1 MPRHPCQG
9 PISRRAFVRLGALA
23 LGGLHWPRLAQAQ
36 PGAHSRSTS
45 VILFWMW
52 GGPSQFETFDPKP
65 NAPAEYRGPFRPIHT
80 AVPGMDICE
89 LFPRLAQQ
97 GRRIAL
103 VRSLHHTMASHNDG
117 SIEVLTGKTPAVAD
131 PTSTARSEHP
141 DFGMIA
147 SRLRGVRPDGLP
159 QYVGIPS
166 QPFMTRPTYLGLQ
179 HQGFAAGDPS
189 AAGYA
194 PPNLALRGGVTIEQ
208 FTQRQQL
215 LGQLDALR
223 RDMDIEGRL
232 EGTDRLRS
240 AAFGLLANP
249 QIAQAFDIDRES
261 ARQRDRYGRHLWG
274 QSCLLARRLAE
285 AGAGVITIDA
295 LAPEKGRPIYFSW
308 DDHANAQPGW
318 DLAEGMRW
326 RAPFMD
332 QALATLINDI
342 HERGLDRDIL
352 VLALGEFGRTPR
364 VSTNSGNLGRDHW
377 PQAMCALV
385 AGGGLRMAQLIGA
398 TNSRGEFPSERPLTP
413 QDLLA
418 TVYRHL
424 GIDSRHEFR
433 DFSGRP
439 IPVLSSGQPIRELV

>member
-1 MPRHPCQG
+1 MTPDPCRG
-9 PISRRAFVRLGALA
+9 PLSRRALLRLGALA

-36 PGAHSRSTS
+36 EARSPSTS

-65 NAPAEYRGPFRPIHT
+65 GAPAEYRGPFRPIHT
-80 AVPGMDICE
+80 TVPGMDVGE
-89 LFPRLAQQ
+89 LFPRLASQ

-141 DFGMIA
+141 DFGMIV
-147 SRLRGVRPDGLP
+147 SRMRGPRPDGLP

-194 PPNLALRGGVTIEQ
+194 PPNLALRGGVTVEQ
-208 FTQRQQL
+208 FSERQQL
-215 LGQLDALR
+215 LGQFDQLR
-223 RDMDIEGRL
+223 RSMDVEGRF

-240 AAFGLLANP
+240 AAFQLLANP
-249 QIAQAFDIDRES
+249 QIAEAFDIGREE
-261 ARQRDRYGRHLWG
+261 ARVRDRYGRHLWG

-332 QALATLINDI
+332 QALSALIEDI
-342 HERGLDRDIL
+342 HQRGLDRDVL

-364 VSTNSGNLGRDHW
+364 LSTSSGNLGRDHW
-377 PQAMCALV
+377 PQAMSALV
-385 AGGGLRMAQLIGA
+385 SGGGLRMAQVVGA
-398 TNSRGEFPSERPLTP
+398 TNSRGEFPNERPLTP

-418 TVYRHL
+418 TVYQHL
-424 GIDSRHEFR
+424 GVESRHEFR
-433 DFSGRP
+433 DFRGRP
-439 IPVLSSGQPIRELV
+439 IPILGGGQSIRELV

>member
-1 MPRHPCQG
+1 MPIDPCRG
-9 PISRRAFVRLGALA
+9 PISRRALLRLGALA
-23 LGGLHWPRLAQAQ
+23 LGGLHWPRLAAAESDAR
-36 PGAHSRSTS
+36 PRSTS

-65 NAPAEYRGPFRPIHT
+65 DAPAEYRGPFRPIRT
-80 AVPGMDICE
+80 AVPGMDVCE
-89 LFPRLAQQ
+89 LFPRLAGQA
-97 GRRIAL
+97 RRLSL

-147 SRLRGVRPDGLP
+147 SRLRGLRPDGLP
-159 QYVGIPS
+159 QYVGIPT

-179 HQGFAAGDPS
+179 HQAFVAGDPS

-194 PPNLALRGGVTIEQ
+194 PPNLALRGGVSVEQ
-208 FTQRQQL
+208 FRHRRQL
-215 LGQLDALR
+215 LTAFDQLR
-223 RDMDIEGRL
+223 RDADYDGRFEGS
-232 EGTDRLRS
+232 DRLRT
-240 AAFGLLANP
+240 AAYQLLANP
-249 QIAQAFDIDRES
+249 QIARAFDLGLEDPRL
-261 ARQRDRYGRHLWG
+261 RDRYGRHLWG

-285 AGAGVITIDA
+285 AGAAVITIDA

-332 QALATLINDI
+332 QALSALIEDV
-342 HERGLDRDIL
+342 HQRGLDRDIL
-352 VLALGEFGRTPR
+352 ILALGEFGRTPR
-364 VSTNSGNLGRDHW
+364 LSTNSGNLGRDHW
-377 PQAMCALV
+377 PQAMGAL
-385 AGGGLRMAQLIGA
+385 ASGGGLRAGQVVGS
-398 TNSRGEFPSERPLTP
+398 TNSRGEFPRERPLTP

-418 TVYRHL
+418 TVYHHL
-424 GIDSRHEFR
+424 GIDWRHEFR
-433 DFSGRP
+433 DYSGRP
-439 IPVLSSGQPIRELV
+439 IPILSHGEPIRELV